1 MDKGWIAVVSVDE
14 VPEDDVLGVKV
25 QGQPIAL
32 YKIDGEIYATHNICT
47 HGQALLSDGF
57 VENGEIECPL
67 HQGRF
72 CIKTGKAKSAPLSKD
87 IKVYATAL
95 RDGQVY
101 INLD

>member
-1 MDKGWIAVVSVDE
+1 MNKGWVAVVSADE
-14 VPEDDVLGVKV
+14 VPEDDVLGVNV
-25 QGQPIAL
+25 QGHPVAL
-32 YKIDGEIYATHNICT
+32 YKIEGEVYATANICT

-72 CIKTGKAKSAPLSKD
+72 CIKTGKIKNAPLTTD
-87 IKVYATAL
+87 LKVYATSL
-95 RDGQVY
+95 KDGQIY